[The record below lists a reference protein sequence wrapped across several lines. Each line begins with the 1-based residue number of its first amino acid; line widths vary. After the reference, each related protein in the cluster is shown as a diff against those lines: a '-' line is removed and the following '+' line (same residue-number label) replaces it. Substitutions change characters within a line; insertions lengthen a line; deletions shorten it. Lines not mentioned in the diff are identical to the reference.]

1 MPRLLAADPTS
12 NVVERAGFIRSVL
25 IHLITFILSLV
36 LSLYL
41 TPVFRR
47 AALKFSIIDRPCGPL
62 KKQAEPV
69 PYLGGLAVYL
79 SFLLTTAFIYQ
90 YSREVLG
97 ILLAGAIIVILGLVD
112 DLGVLSPSVKLLGQL
127 IAATVL
133 IKASIY
139 IKLSILPVW
148 VAVALTILW
157 VMAITNAFNLI
168 DIMDG
173 LASGVGAIAALVL
186 VIINYRSGRELIV
199 PLSVA
204 LAGSLIGFL
213 RHNFKPAKIYLGDTG
228 SLFIGLMLA
237 ALSMNGAYTRV
248 SLAGVLAPIL
258 ILGVPIFDMLLVMY
272 IRFRRGIPV
281 MQGSP
286 DHFALRLR
294 KWRLSVVQTVVS
306 SYFVALLLGL
316 VALVLIRVGTIAAL
330 TIVILVC
337 AICLSF
343 GYYLKRIDM
352 TI

>member
-1 MPRLLAADPTS
+1 MF
-12 NVVERAGFIRSVL
+12 RA
-25 IHLITFILSLV
+25 
-36 LSLYL
+36 
-41 TPVFRR
+41 
-47 AALKFSIIDRPCGPL
+47 AALKFGIVDRPGGPL
-62 KKQAEPV
+62 KRQSEPV

-97 ILLAGAIIVILGLVD
+97 ILLAGAIIVILGLID
-112 DLGVLSPSVKLLGQL
+112 DLGVLNPSVKLLGQL
-127 IAATVL
+127 VAATVL
-133 IKASIY
+133 VKASIY
-139 IKLSILPVW
+139 IKLSILPAW
-148 VAVALTILW
+148 AAVALTILW

-186 VIINYRSGRELIV
+186 VIINYRSGKELIV

-213 RHNFKPAKIYLGDTG
+213 RHNFRPAKIYLGDAG

-248 SLAGVLAPIL
+248 SLVGVLAPIL
-258 ILGVPIFDMLLVMY
+258 ILGVPVFDMLLVIY

-281 MQGSP
+281 MQGSS

-306 SYFVALLLGL
+306 SYFVAFLLGL
-316 VALVLIRVGTIAAL
+316 VALVLIRLDAIAAL
-330 TIVILVC
+330 AIVILVC
-337 AICLSF
+337 AACLSV
-343 GYYLKRIDM
+343 GYYLKKIDM

>member
-1 MPRLLAADPTS
+1 
-12 NVVERAGFIRSVL
+12 
-25 IHLITFILSLV
+25 
-36 LSLYL
+36 
-41 TPVFRR
+41 
-47 AALKFSIIDRPCGPL
+47 
-62 KKQAEPV
+62 
-69 PYLGGLAVYL
+69 
-79 SFLLTTAFIYQ
+79 
-90 YSREVLG
+90 
-97 ILLAGAIIVILGLVD
+97 
-112 DLGVLSPSVKLLGQL
+112 
-127 IAATVL
+127 
-133 IKASIY
+133 
-139 IKLSILPVW
+139 
-148 VAVALTILW
+148 VALTILW

-186 VIINYRSGRELIV
+186 VIINYRSGKELIV

-248 SLAGVLAPIL
+248 SLVGVLAPIL
-258 ILGVPIFDMLLVMY
+258 ILGVPVFDMLLVIY

-281 MQGSP
+281 MQGSS

-306 SYFVALLLGL
+306 SYFVAFLLGL
-316 VALVLIRVGTIAAL
+316 VALVLIRVDAIAAL
-330 TIVILVC
+330 AIIILVC
-337 AICLSF
+337 AACLSV
-343 GYYLKRIDM
+343 GYYLNKIDM

>member
-1 MPRLLAADPTS
+1 
-12 NVVERAGFIRSVL
+12 
-25 IHLITFILSLV
+25 LITFVLSLF

-41 TPVFRR
+41 TPVFRE
-47 AALKFSIIDRPCGPL
+47 AALKFGIVDRPSGPL
-62 KKQAEPV
+62 KKHAEPV

-112 DLGVLSPSVKLLGQL
+112 DLGVLSPSVKLFGQL
-127 IAATVL
+127 VAATVL
-133 IKASIY
+133 VKASIY
-139 IKLSILPVW
+139 IKLSILPAW

-186 VIINYRSGRELIV
+186 VIINYQSGKELIV

-248 SLAGVLAPIL
+248 SLVGVLAPIL
-258 ILGVPIFDMLLVMY
+258 ILGVPVFDMLLVIY

-281 MQGSP
+281 MQGSS

-306 SYFVALLLGL
+306 SYFVAFLLGL
-316 VALVLIRVGTIAAL
+316 VALVLIRVDAIAAL
-330 TIVILVC
+330 AIIILVC
-337 AICLSF
+337 AACLSV
-343 GYYLKRIDM
+343 GYYLNKIDM